1 MSDNNPINDRQLK
14 QYEEQGYFTVEG
26 LFTAQEVEG
35 VRNEIPKIVARYPDV
50 PTELVQIEPTV
61 ASGEKKP
68 ESFEL
73 GVRKLSRM
81 ARHNEFF
88 RNLAFLP
95 KMVGIAKSI
104 LGPDIVLHQGQL
116 LMKPPHFGGEKV
128 WHQDNAYFRLE
139 PNHVFGFWVAC
150 DDATVENGCMH
161 VLPSS
166 HTRGIAE
173 HAGAGDEYGLVT
185 PRSLE
190 DAVPIPLKPGDA
202 LVFHGELYHYTPPN
216 RTDKRRR
223 AVQYHYAS
231 SQCRQTA
238 GHARFKIEPE
248 VLITGQEYVET
259 PTP

>member
-1 MSDNNPINDRQLK
+1 MSDNNLIHDQQLK

-26 LFTAQEVEG
+26 MFTAEEVEG
-35 VRNEIPKIVARYPDV
+35 IRDEIPKIVARYPDV

-81 ARHNEFF
+81 ARHNGFF
-88 RNLAFLP
+88 RNLAFHP
-95 KMVGIAKSI
+95 KMVKIAKTL

-139 PNHVFGFWVAC
+139 PNLVFGFWVAC
-150 DDATVENGCMH
+150 DDATIENGCMH
-161 VLPSS
+161 VIPGS
-166 HTRGIAE
+166 HKRGIAE

-185 PRSLE
+185 PQSLE

-202 LVFHGELYHYTPPN
+202 LVFHGELYHHTPPN
-216 RTDKRRR
+216 RTDTRRR
-223 AVQYHYAS
+223 AIQYHYAS
-231 SQCRQTA
+231 SECRQTT
-238 GHARFKIEPE
+238 GQERFEIEPE
-248 VLITGQEYVET
+248 VRIVGEVYADTSTG
-259 PTP
+259 

>member
-1 MSDNNPINDRQLK
+1 MGDNNLVNDQLLK
-14 QYEEQGYFTVEG
+14 QYREQGYFTVEG
-26 LFTAQEVEG
+26 LFTAEEVQS
-35 VRNEIPKIVARYPDV
+35 VREEIPKIVARYPDV
-50 PTELVQIEPTV
+50 PKELVQIEPTV
-61 ASGEKKP
+61 ASGEKTP

-81 ARHNEFF
+81 ARHNAFF
-88 RNLAFLP
+88 RNLAFHP
-95 KMVGIAKSI
+95 KMVNIARTL

-116 LMKPPHFGGEKV
+116 LMKPPHFGGEKI

-161 VLPSS
+161 VLPGS

-173 HAGAGDEYGLVT
+173 HAGVGDEYGLVT
-185 PRSLE
+185 PQSLE
-190 DAVPIPLKPGDA
+190 DAAPIPLKPGDA

-223 AVQYHYAS
+223 AIQYHYAS
-231 SQCRQTA
+231 SHCRQTA
-238 GHARFKIEPE
+238 GHDRFTIEPE
-248 VLITGQEYVET
+248 VPITEQDYSELSI
-259 PTP
+259 

>member
-1 MSDNNPINDRQLK
+1 MGGSNLIHDQLLRR
-14 QYEEQGYFTVEG
+14 YHEHGYFTAKG
-26 LFTAQEVEG
+26 LFTAEEVEG

-50 PTELVQIEPTV
+50 PTELVQMEPTV
-61 ASGEKKP
+61 ASGEKEP

-81 ARHNEFF
+81 ARHNDFF
-88 RNLAFLP
+88 RNLAFHP
-95 KMVGIAKSI
+95 KMVKIAKAI

-116 LMKPPHFGGEKV
+116 LMKPPHFGGEKI
-128 WHQDNAYFRLE
+128 WHQDNAYFRLV

-161 VLPSS
+161 VIPGS
-166 HTRGIAE
+166 HKQGIAD

-185 PRSLE
+185 PQSLE

-223 AVQYHYAS
+223 AIQYHYAS
-231 SQCRQTA
+231 SKCRQTL
-238 GHARFKIEPE
+238 GHDRFKIDPE
-248 VLITGQEYVET
+248 VLIAGQDYVET
-259 PTP
+259 STP